1 MERNLNI
8 KALFPLNPDFSSLAS
23 KRATIPFDE
32 NVIDSLNVLSSL
44 ILKDKRSRQYPD
56 IITFAFFIRK
66 ANIIELKERFVDNN
80 SIKLGRG
87 LVFHIAPSN
96 VPINFG
102 YSMVVG
108 LLAGNNNIVR
118 VSNKDFPQVDLIADV
133 MNSLY
138 EHGDAEALGR
148 VALVRYDHTDA
159 ASTDYFSSLCNAR
172 VIWGGDATIAKIRE
186 SAIPARSFDVCFA
199 DRYSIAA
206 INADS
211 LVMEKYMHRVAEGFY
226 NDTYL
231 FDQNAC
237 SAPHLVVWT
246 GMEDNIVKA
255 KELFWNA
262 VHEVVQHKYQFQ
274 SVMAVDKQTAM
285 FRQAVSMNITDA
297 CDKDNLLRRVEL
309 ADLNSDIDKYRST
322 CGYFT
327 EYNAASLEELDK
339 IIKNKYQTLAY
350 YGYTEAEL
358 KEFVLKNKIY
368 GIDRIVPIGKT
379 TDFDLVWDGYNLIDT
394 LSREISIKQ

>member
-1 MERNLNI
+1 MTEPNI
-8 KALFPLNPDFSSLAS
+8 KALFPLNPNFNDLAS
-23 KRATIPFDE
+23 RRATVPFDDD
-32 NVIDSLNVLSSL
+32 VMDALNALSVAL
-44 ILKDKRSRQYPD
+44 LKDKRSRQYPD
-56 IITFAFFIRK
+56 VITFAFFCRK
-66 ANIIELKERFVDNN
+66 ANLNELKKRFCNVELR
-80 SIKLGRG
+80 LGRG
-87 LVFHIAPSN
+87 LIFHIAPSN
-96 VPINFG
+96 VPVNFG
-102 YSMVVG
+102 YSMVAG

-133 MNSLY
+133 MNILY

-172 VIWGGDATIAKIRE
+172 VIWGGDTTIAKIRE

-211 LVMEKYMHRVAEGFY
+211 LVKETDIPRVAEGFY

-246 GMEDNIVKA
+246 GLEENILKA
-255 KELFWNA
+255 KDLFWNA
-262 VHEVVQHKYQFQ
+262 VHEVAQNKYQFQ
-274 SVMAVDKQTAM
+274 PVMAVDKQTAM
-285 FRQAVSMNITDA
+285 FRQAVAMNISDV

-309 ADLNSDIDKYRST
+309 AELDSEIDQYRCT

-327 EYNAASLEELDK
+327 EYNASSLDELDI

-358 KEFVLKNKIY
+358 KEFVQKNKLC

-379 TDFDLVWDGYNLIDT
+379 TDFDLVWDGDNLIDT

>member
-1 MERNLNI
+1 MENSSI
-8 KALFPLNPDFSSLAS
+8 ITALFPLNPNFNDLAS
-23 KRATIPFDE
+23 RRATVQFDDD
-32 NVIDSLNVLSSL
+32 VMYALNVLSVAL
-44 ILKDKRSRQYPD
+44 LKDKRSRQYPD
-56 IITFAFFIRK
+56 VITFAFFCRK
-66 ANIIELKERFVDNN
+66 TNLNELKKRFCNDD
-80 SIKLGRG
+80 IRLGRG
-87 LVFHIAPSN
+87 LIFHIAPSN

-138 EHGDAEALGR
+138 EHGDAEALAR

-206 INADS
+206 INAES
-211 LVMEKYMHRVAEGFY
+211 LVKEKDMHRVAEGFY

-246 GMEDNIVKA
+246 GMEDNIIKA
-255 KELFWNA
+255 KALFWDA
-262 VHEVVQHKYQFQ
+262 VHEVVQHKYHFQ
-274 SVMAVDKQTAM
+274 PVMAVDKQTAM
-285 FRQAVSMNITDA
+285 FRQAVAMDIADA
-297 CDKDNLLRRVEL
+297 CDKDNLLRRVKI
-309 ADLNSDIDKYRST
+309 ADLNSEIDKYKCT

-327 EYNAASLEELDK
+327 EYNAASLDELDK

-358 KEFVLKNKIY
+358 KEFVLKNKLY
-368 GIDRIVPIGKT
+368 GIDRIVSIGKT